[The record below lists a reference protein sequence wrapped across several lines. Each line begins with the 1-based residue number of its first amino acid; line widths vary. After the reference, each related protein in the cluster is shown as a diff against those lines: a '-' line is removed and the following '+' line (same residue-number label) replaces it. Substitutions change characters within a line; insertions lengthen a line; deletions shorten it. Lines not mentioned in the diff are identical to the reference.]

1 MSDVLSVSMTAK
13 VARVSLWLHGARGS
27 HICLAILDERAMEEY
42 RAVDAGVGDRG
53 GQPLW

>member
-42 RAVDAGVGDRG
+42 RAVDAGVGDRC